1 MTQRSP
7 VTVLIL
13 WCVTFGIYPL
23 IWLISTKDEMNAKF
37 NAGIPTGWFL
47 ILGPL
52 GLYWSYKYWTAVQK
66 ITGMNWIIGFLL
78 GPIGAFMAQGKFNT
92 AGAGGAGMQRAA

>member
-23 IWLISTKDEMNAKF
+23 IWLISTKNELNQKF
-37 NAGIPTGWFL
+37 NAGIPTGWLL

-66 ITGMNWIIGFLL
+66 VTGVSWILGFLF
-78 GPIGAFMAQGKFNT
+78 GPIGAFMAQGKFNET
-92 AGAGGAGMQRAA
+92 GAGAGGMARAA